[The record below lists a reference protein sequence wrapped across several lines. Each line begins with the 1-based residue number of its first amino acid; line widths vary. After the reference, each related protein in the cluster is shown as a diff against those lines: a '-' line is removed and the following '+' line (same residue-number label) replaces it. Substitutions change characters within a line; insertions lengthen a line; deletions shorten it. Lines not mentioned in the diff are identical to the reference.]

1 MTTLDDDG
9 VSYAEIKY
17 KMHKLFM
24 SYCDFTDKTAFTF
37 ISHNKFLKIVE
48 DARIKLHQNDLSI
61 MISTTLQTKNSL
73 IKQISFGQFLE
84 LLNSLSELISPKLFQ

>member
-1 MTTLDDDG
+1 MTTQDDDG
-9 VSYAEIKY
+9 VSFAEIKY

-48 DARIKLHQNDLSI
+48 DAKIKLH
-61 MISTTLQTKNSL
+61 
-73 IKQISFGQFLE
+73 
-84 LLNSLSELISPKLFQ
+84 